1 MKYVAGRSI
10 RVTSN
15 WLRFVQL
22 SSVILAVLCMC
33 AVCVDVPG
41 AGCSSQM
48 CQYERMQILGI
59 RHPLPP
65 TTTDTESAA
74 GLSYHVIATCVHL
87 VVCLST
93 GTWIH
98 FLLEFD
104 SNSSNKQNL
113 GLWLQ
118 SLKTQTLTVTLALK
132 NSDSH
137 SNSKITPTL
146 NSRTYSKL
154 NDVHGEL
161 LKNF

>member
-1 MKYVAGRSI
+1 LSHEICGWKKRQSDVKLTEICAAVVNDSCYA
-10 RVTSN
+10 RVLSV
-15 WLRFVQL
+15 WLW
-22 SSVILAVLCMC
+22 S
-33 AVCVDVPG
+33 G

-113 GLWLQ
+113 GL
-118 SLKTQTLTVTLALK
+118 
-132 NSDSH
+132 
-137 SNSKITPTL
+137 
-146 NSRTYSKL
+146 
-154 NDVHGEL
+154 
-161 LKNF
+161 